1 MGCLKYIGAKDGE
14 PDVKT
19 TNRCDWPCCN
29 GKNLALNIE
38 SKGFTVSVYNRS
50 PQNGRYAE
58 GNRRQASEGDVL
70 DRRIRGFLET
80 PRKIL
85 IMVQAGQATDAT
97 IEQLIPH
104 LDKGDI
110 IIDGGNAYFP
120 DTQRRKERTG

>member
-1 MGCLKYIGAKDGE
+1 MLKETEGKQ
-14 PDVKT
+14 VKGT
-19 TNRCDWPCCN
+19 FS
-29 GKNLALNIE
+29 IE
-38 SKGFTVSVYNRS
+38 EFVDS
-50 PQNGRYAE
+50 
-58 GNRRQASEGDVL
+58 
-70 DRRIRGFLET
+70 LET

-120 DTQRRKERTG
+120 DTQRRSKNWLKKALTLSVLGFPAAKKAH